1 MLISKMP
8 KIIQRDRSIIP
19 ACDVSTI
26 EDFENL
32 IKETQDIE
40 GIGAYKIGFSLSLRY
55 GLLKIVET
63 ARKHTSKPLI
73 YDHQKAGTDIPE
85 TGIKFA
91 KIMKESGIDAAIL
104 VPQAGPETQ
113 AAWTKALKENGL
125 EVIIG
130 GLMTHSRY
138 LYSDG
143 GYIEDSAV
151 FWMYRNA
158 LSNDVTNFVVPGN
171 QPKKI
176 AKIRDDIIWYSSR
189 IGKEITEPTLYA
201 MGFGVQGGE
210 IKEVAKVAGNYWHAI
225 IGKGIYKSKDIRKAA
240 LEYASQI

>member
-1 MLISKMP
+1 MP

-19 ACDVSTI
+19 ACDVSAI
-26 EDFENL
+26 EEFENL

-63 ARKHTSKPLI
+63 ARKYTSKPLI

-85 TGIKFA
+85 TGNEFA

-130 GLMTHSRY
+130 GLMTHSKY
-138 LYSDG
+138 LCSDE
-143 GYIEDSAV
+143 GYIEDSEV
-151 FWMYRNA
+151 YWMYRNA
-158 LSNDVTNFVVPGN
+158 VSNGVTNFVVPAN
-171 QPKKI
+171 QPEKI
-176 AKIRDDIIWYSSR
+176 AKIREDIIWYSSGT
-189 IGKEITEPTLYA
+189 GKEITEPTFYA
-201 MGFGVQGGE
+201 VGFGAQGGE
-210 IKEVAKVAGNYWHAI
+210 IREAAKVAGNYCHAI
-225 IGKGIYKSKDIRKAA
+225 IGRAIYKSKDIRKAA
-240 LEYASQI
+240 LEYARQI